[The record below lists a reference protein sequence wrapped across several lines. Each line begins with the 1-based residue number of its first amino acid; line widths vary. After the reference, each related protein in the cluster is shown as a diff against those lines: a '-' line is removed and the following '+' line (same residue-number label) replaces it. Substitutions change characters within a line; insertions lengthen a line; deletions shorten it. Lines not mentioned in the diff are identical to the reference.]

1 MTIHSCVRIFF
12 IHHRLGAIFQKSRRS
27 EDWLQ
32 GRTDG
37 GVRVN
42 FPKMDDGD
50 DIAKGDYVVV
60 EITESNSQGLKG
72 SAGKKSSIAE
82 FDDLARSERIVRTIS
97 KSCKI

>member
-1 MTIHSCVRIFF
+1 MAPF
-12 IHHRLGAIFQKSRRS
+12 FQKSRRS

-42 FPKMDDGD
+42 FPKMDGGGD

-72 SAGKKSSIAE
+72 SAEKKSSIAE
-82 FDDLARSERIVRTIS
+82 FGDLARSERIAQ
-97 KSCKI
+97 